1 MNSPLIEA
9 VDALSDL
16 SVLSFEEVFD
26 LSEEPLSFEE
36 AVDFSEEDVLLWEL
50 SEELAELLWLEL
62 VEELS
67 LDSSEESISRSSSI
81 FGKAVTS

>member
-9 VDALSDL
+9 VAALSDL

-36 AVDFSEEDVLLWEL
+36 DVDFSEEDVLLWEL